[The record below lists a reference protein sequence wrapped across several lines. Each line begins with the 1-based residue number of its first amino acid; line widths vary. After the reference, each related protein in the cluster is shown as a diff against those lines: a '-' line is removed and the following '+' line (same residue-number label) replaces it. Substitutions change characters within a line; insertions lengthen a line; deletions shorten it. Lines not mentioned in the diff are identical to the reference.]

1 MARRHAI
8 IAEENLRIPEDAAT
22 LEGFQRWAVSEEF
35 PENGRIDYLSGE
47 IKVDMS
53 PEDLHTHGI
62 VKSAIHAVLHL
73 LIAGPRGEI
82 FVDRARVTSRF
93 AGLSVE
99 PDVVVVLWD
108 SLKSGRVRYVP
119 AAVREPDRFSEMEGT
134 PDVVVE
140 VVSDGSERKDTKLLP
155 PLYARAGVPELWLVD
170 TRKNKIRFQIYMLRD
185 GKYVTVEAD
194 TGGWTRSPR
203 LGFAFR
209 LIRQKTPVSTWHY
222 ILEHREA

>member
-8 IAEENLRIPEDAAT
+8 IAEENLRIPQEAST
-22 LEGFQRWAVSEEF
+22 LEGFQRWAQSEEF

-47 IKVDMS
+47 IAVAMS

-62 VKSAIHAVLHL
+62 VKAAIHAALHL
-73 LIAGPRGEI
+73 LVAGRLGETY
-82 FVDRARVTSRF
+82 VDRARVTSRF
-93 AGLSVE
+93 AKLSVE

-119 AAVREPDRFSEMEGT
+119 AAVREADRFSEIEGA

-140 VVSDGSERKDTKLLP
+140 VVSDGSERKDTKRLP
-155 PLYARAGVPELWLVD
+155 PLYAQAGIPELWITD
-170 TRKNKIRFQIYMLRD
+170 TRKGRIRFQIHTLQD
-185 GKYVTVEAD
+185 GRYVAVEAD
-194 TGGWTRSPR
+194 GDGWMQSPR
-203 LGFAFR
+203 LGLAFR